1 MKKSLAGLALGLIVL
16 ALATPS
22 FGQSQPRV
30 NQTSATRE
38 AAIHEC
44 SVRASKYQNAGEET
58 HQLGVLRPSAAPT
71 DQGASTDGR
80 QTASAADQFDIVSP
94 WSPSERVYW
103 TCMVEHG
110 QHLFD

>member
-1 MKKSLAGLALGLIVL
+1 MLSIKKSLTGPALGLIIA

-22 FGQSQPRV
+22 FAQSQSRE
-30 NQTSATRE
+30 NQTSIARE

-44 SVRASKYQNAGEET
+44 SMRASKYQTSGGRA
-58 HQLGVLRPSAAPT
+58 

-80 QTASAADQFDIVSP
+80 QTAPAANQRDIVAP
-94 WSPSERVYW
+94 WSPFERVYW

-110 QHLFD
+110 QHLLD